1 MESIT
6 ELRVEFLEPKL
17 FLIKITTCLDRAAV
31 CLIFL
36 RWMYVWS
43 RRGLGGLCSV
53 QGVKRCFWNLPLVTC
68 LPWQTSL
75 TNFCC
80 LCESRLLTHFI
91 RQFPHDKVSCYTL
104 NRIFVIL
111 ATASYYSEDFRCL
124 GRIVVDVFWEASV
137 LWSDGEIISPS

>member
-1 MESIT
+1 M
-6 ELRVEFLEPKL
+6 LGPCRCLFDLFKVNVCLEPKGTGRTV
-17 FLIKITTCLDRAAV
+17 FS
-31 CLIFL
+31 
-36 RWMYVWS
+36 S
-43 RRGLGGLCSV
+43 RS
-53 QGVKRCFWNLPLVTC
+53 KMWFWNLPLVTC
-68 LPWQTSL
+68 HPWQTSL

-137 LWSDGEIISPS
+137 LSACEVMVKLSHPVNVSSKLLWEDTQLHCIID